1 MCFYAR
7 QSVMS
12 KAIPFWRTIFLTR
25 NISVFIE
32 GRFCQFSFKA
42 FWVDLVR
49 VIISSRPVEGTKT
62 IAK

>member
-1 MCFYAR
+1 
-7 QSVMS
+7 MS